1 MPKIVEL
8 KILLIDGVVYQRH
21 ADNSLTQVKGKSDW
35 VRIDAMSDE
44 EIENIA
50 SKDEDRSSL
59 TDQDWEESVE
69 ARRQKLTP
77 PAARMR

>member
-21 ADNSLTQVKGKSDW
+21 PDNSLTQVKGKSDW
-35 VRIDAMSDE
+35 GRIDAMSDE